1 MDGFARRSLPPTVRS
16 FAPSRLAE
24 DLMSSVYERLLAT
37 KRWRDPLPET
47 SGRDEVCVASAEVRV
62 PVVLE
67 AIATGGRS

>member
-1 MDGFARRSLPPTVRS
+1 MEGFARRSLPPTVRS

-37 KRWRDPLPET
+37 KTWQDPLPET
-47 SGRDEVCVASAEVRV
+47 VGVGQECVGMDASM

-67 AIATGGRS
+67 TLATGGRS